1 MKIVIIGGNPGGMSA
16 AARLVRK
23 GKDVEVVVFEKTN
36 EVSYGACG
44 LPYYI
49 GGENEDID
57 KMRIRKAPQ
66 FIESGVDLRLYHEAL
81 SVDTAA
87 KSVTVKNLKTGEIY
101 TESYDKLVVAT
112 GAASVRPPLPG
123 ADKALVLKTL
133 EDGDRIKE
141 AAKLAKRAVI
151 VGGGYI
157 GLELAEALRRLG
169 IELTVIEAQDRVLS
183 VFDPE
188 FSKTAQDALVRGGV
202 DVKCGERVQEIG
214 EDFVATDKGRYPSD
228 LTVLSVGVRPSTNIF
243 AGKAPDMLKN
253 GAILTNEFM
262 ETSLPD
268 VYAAGDC
275 ATVWH
280 AVLNKPVYL
289 PLGTNANK
297 QGRVLGDR
305 IAGGSEPLPGALGS
319 AMLRCFDREL
329 AKTGITETEAAAE
342 GLNFGA
348 VTVEAG
354 SHARYYPGSVKL
366 TIKLVYD
373 KSTKVLLGAQMA
385 GEREC
390 ALRIDTLAVAI
401 DRKMTARELNL
412 CDLAYAPPFASVWDA
427 VQQAAGVIK

>member
-1 MKIVIIGGNPGGMSA
+1 MKIIIIGGNPGGMSA
-16 AARLVRK
+16 AARLMRK

-49 GGENEDID
+49 GGENDDID
-57 KMRIRKAPQ
+57 KMRIRKAPE
-66 FIESGVDLRLYHEAL
+66 FIDSGVDLRLYHEAL
-81 SVDTAA
+81 SVDAAA
-87 KSVTVKNLKTGEIY
+87 KTVTVKNLKTGETH
-101 TESYDKLVVAT
+101 TEGYDKLIVAT
-112 GAASVRPPLPG
+112 GAASIRPPLPG
-123 ADKALVLKTL
+123 ADKAFALKTL
-133 EDGDRIKE
+133 EDGERIKE
-141 AAKLAKRAVI
+141 AAKMAKRAVI

-157 GLELAEALRRLG
+157 GLELAEAFRRLC
-169 IELTVIEAQDRVLS
+169 IELTVIEAQDRVLPG
-183 VFDPE
+183 FDPE
-188 FSKTAQDALVRGGV
+188 FSKIAQDALIRGGV
-202 DVKCGERVQEIG
+202 DVKCGERVEELG
-214 EDFVATDKGRYPSD
+214 DDFVATDRGRYPSD
-228 LTVLSVGVRPSTNIF
+228 LTVLSVGVRPATGIF
-243 AGKAPDMLKN
+243 AGSAPEMLKN
-253 GAILTNEFM
+253 GAIVTNEFM

-297 QGRVLGDR
+297 QGRVLADR
-305 IAGGSEPLPGALGS
+305 IAGGGEPLPGALGS

-329 AKTGITETEAAAE
+329 ARTGVTEAEAAAA

-354 SHARYYPGSVKL
+354 SHARYYPGSAKL
-366 TIKLVYD
+366 TVKLVYD
-373 KSTKVLLGAQMA
+373 KSSKVLLGAQMA
-385 GEREC
+385 GEKEC

-401 DRKMTARELNL
+401 DRKMTARELAF